1 MKVLLLKDVFKLGR
15 AGDVKRVAD
24 GYGRNYLLPQG
35 LAVLATPGAL
45 KQVDRITTQATV
57 QRNALNEEL
66 GEVAEQLNGTVLSFT
81 ARASETGKLYGS
93 ITTQMIA
100 ESISEKTGVEVNKRQ
115 VFTQPLRSLG
125 EHNVQ
130 IRLTVDLVPEVTV
143 LVNSEGEEPE
153 EVIIQEPILP
163 ETDEDQDEQETEG
176 PSEPTSEVEEFE
188 AEEESEITDVAEEYE
203 AEEESDSTIEEE
215 EPEIVEESETTD
227 VAEESEAEEESEI
240 TDVAEESEAE
250 EEAEITDVAEESEA
264 EEEAETTDVA
274 EESKAEEEADSTIEE
289 EEPEVVEDSESTAEV
304 EELEQEPETV
314 AEEETAE

>member
-1 MKVLLLKDVFKLGR
+1 LRKMKVLLLKDVFKLGR

-250 EEAEITDVAEESEA
+250 EEAETTDVAEESE
-264 EEEAETTDVA
+264 
-274 EESKAEEEADSTIEE
+274 AEEEADSTIEE

>member
-66 GEVAEQLNGTVLSFT
+66 GAVADQLNGKVLSFT

-100 ESISEKTGVEVNKRQ
+100 DSITEETGVEINKRQ
-115 VFTQPLRSLG
+115 VYTQPLRMVG

-143 LVNSEGEEPE
+143 VVNSEGEELE
-153 EVIIQEPILP
+153 EIIIQEPARP
-163 ETDEDQDEQETEG
+163 EG
-176 PSEPTSEVEEFE
+176 
-188 AEEESEITDVAEEYE
+188 EEEL
-203 AEEESDSTIEEE
+203 
-215 EPEIVEESETTD
+215 
-227 VAEESEAEEESEI
+227 SEAEVDEQ
-240 TDVAEESEAE
+240 AEASG
-250 EEAEITDVAEESEA
+250 
-264 EEEAETTDVA
+264 
-274 EESKAEEEADSTIEE
+274 
-289 EEPEVVEDSESTAEV
+289 EV
-304 EELEQEPETV
+304 EELEAEEELSEAEIDEQSEASSEIEGLEAEEEPEASDEIEDLEVVAEPETSDEFEESEEELED
-314 AEEETAE
+314 ADDEETAE